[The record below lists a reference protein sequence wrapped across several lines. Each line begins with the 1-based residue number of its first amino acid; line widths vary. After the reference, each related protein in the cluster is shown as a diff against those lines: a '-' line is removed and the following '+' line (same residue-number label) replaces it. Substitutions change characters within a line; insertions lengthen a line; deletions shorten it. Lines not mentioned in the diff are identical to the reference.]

1 MRDGEIF
8 LVVLLAVILFLSGK
22 TFPGK
27 DAVLGLMFFIAG
39 VLEGIGVRR
48 KERRANVFFAI
59 LFLAAAG
66 IFSHAPSRGLGT
78 IKEYGNANF

>member
-8 LVVLLAVILFLSGK
+8 IVVLLAVILFLSGK

-48 KERRANVFFAI
+48 KERRANVFFVI

-66 IFSHAPSRGLGT
+66 IFFAR
-78 IKEYGNANF
+78 AV